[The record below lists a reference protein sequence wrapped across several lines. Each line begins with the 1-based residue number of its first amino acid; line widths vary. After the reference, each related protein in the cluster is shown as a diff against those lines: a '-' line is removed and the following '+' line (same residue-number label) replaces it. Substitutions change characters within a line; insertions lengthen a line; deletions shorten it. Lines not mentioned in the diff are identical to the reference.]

1 MVRMLLLISWFE
13 PMSSDESQDQYL
25 SFPQLKVIMIIHWII
40 HWFTRR
46 LMA

>member
-13 PMSSDESQDQYL
+13 PMSSDESQDQDL

>member
-13 PMSSDESQDQYL
+13 PMSNDESQDL